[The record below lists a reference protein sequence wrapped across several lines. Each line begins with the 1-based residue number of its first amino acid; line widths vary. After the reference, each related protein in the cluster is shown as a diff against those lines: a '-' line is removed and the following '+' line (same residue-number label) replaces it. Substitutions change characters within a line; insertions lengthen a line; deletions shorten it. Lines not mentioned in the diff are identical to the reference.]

1 MPELH
6 RATLETPESVVLE
19 MSEHMAMLA
28 DKGDWEEIERLAI
41 RLRSVFTNVPESR
54 RRGLVDTLQQRLT
67 AVTREVK
74 KARKDV
80 SLELGQ
86 LRRGQKATK
95 AYELR

>member
-1 MPELH
+1 MPELQ
-6 RATLETPESVVLE
+6 RAAVETPESIVLE
-19 MSEHMAMLA
+19 MSEHMTMLA
-28 DKGDWEEIERLAI
+28 EAGDWEELERLAI
-41 RLRSVFTNVPESR
+41 RLRSVFTNVPESK

-67 AVTREVK
+67 AVTREAK

-86 LRRGQKATK
+86 LRRGQMATK

>member
-1 MPELH
+1 MPELQ
-6 RATLETPESVVLE
+6 RTAVETPESVVLE
-19 MSEHMAMLA
+19 MSEHMTMLA
-28 DKGDWEEIERLAI
+28 EAGDWEELERLAI
-41 RLRSVFTNVPESR
+41 RLRSVFTNVPESK

-67 AVTREVK
+67 AVTREAK

-86 LRRGQKATK
+86 LRRGQMATK